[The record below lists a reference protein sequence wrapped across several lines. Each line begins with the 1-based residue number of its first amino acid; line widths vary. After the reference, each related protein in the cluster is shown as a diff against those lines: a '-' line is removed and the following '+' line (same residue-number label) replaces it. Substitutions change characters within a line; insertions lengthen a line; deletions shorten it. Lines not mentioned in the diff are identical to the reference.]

1 MVISLYLFFCWL
13 LFGFLIT
20 LAKKSSHRHLAF
32 VFLFV
37 DFVNNSIASLL
48 ADPFKFY
55 QLSKDPLLY
64 VSFSLYQSLVIPAM
78 MVIIVH
84 AYFHYPALHNKTA
97 AFIIS
102 VVSFVSFDFLGRY
115 LNLFTYD
122 GMWHLAVL
130 LGYRLI
136 LLYLTILALQCFRRM
151 CTY

>member
-13 LFGFLIT
+13 LFGILAT

-37 DFVNNSIASLL
+37 DFVNTSIAYLL
-48 ADPFKFY
+48 AEPIKFY
-55 QLSKDPLLY
+55 QISKNPLLY

-78 MVIIVH
+78 IVILVH
-84 AYFHYPALHNKTA
+84 AYIHFTKTA
-97 AFIIS
+97 FFLTSLVTLLAFEFI
-102 VVSFVSFDFLGRY
+102 GRS
-115 LNLFTYD
+115 LSLFTYD

-130 LGYRLI
+130 FGYRLF
-136 LLYLTILALQCFRRM
+136 LLYLTILALKCFRRM